1 MEEQKPITIE
11 LFKLVDK
18 RKYSSDDITKIK
30 LLLEEGADVNYQEP
44 EYPFETILY
53 RVISSWKKDERL
65 EVVKLLLS
73 YNVDVN
79 VECDIFL
86 PIEHAAR
93 KGDEKVVEFLL
104 ENGADE
110 GLQATLK
117 IAIEGEHIEIAKI
130 LIDTGIN
137 LDMHEGSDVP
147 FLNYCTEPYR
157 IRDRKKEYDIV
168 PGVTIAKFL
177 IDRGANPNG
186 LPSSSITPL
195 QNAVNNDFFELVE
208 LLLDNGI
215 ESIAEE
221 DPILLMVQSVEMA
234 KILLQKGA
242 NINVRSEKYR
252 GSTPLI
258 SSISKENRSLI
269 EFFIEE
275 KANLYSVD
283 NDGFTAFHQ
292 AVLLEDINLIKY
304 LADHYNIKKC
314 NEIYSLLS
322 IVDST
327 SVKKIIEELLG
338 NSV

>member
-1 MEEQKPITIE
+1 M
-11 LFKLVDK
+11 
-18 RKYSSDDITKIK
+18 
-30 LLLEEGADVNYQEP
+30 
-44 EYPFETILY
+44 
-53 RVISSWKKDERL
+53 
-65 EVVKLLLS
+65 
-73 YNVDVN
+73 
-79 VECDIFL
+79 
-86 PIEHAAR
+86 
-93 KGDEKVVEFLL
+93 
-104 ENGADE
+104 
-110 GLQATLK
+110 
-117 IAIEGEHIEIAKI
+117 
-130 LIDTGIN
+130 
-137 LDMHEGSDVP
+137 
-147 FLNYCTEPYR
+147 
-157 IRDRKKEYDIV
+157 
-168 PGVTIAKFL
+168 